1 MQTLWFSTGIVGLAL
16 LAGPIGAGQ
25 AQNTPAPAAPMAA
38 KILIVM
44 DERPQM
50 QVLAKYISEIGKI
63 ESEIADQKTMP
74 EDWSGYL
81 AVIGYIHGNL
91 EEKAERK
98 IIDYTQAGS
107 RFVCLHHMISSGKSK
122 NRFYF
127 DFLGVRMD
135 GIDLSRRPAAPG
147 GHYAW
152 REGIEQTIVNL
163 DPKHYITSNGVQWP
177 ERTTFTATDSNLS
190 SKEYPALK
198 FEDSEVY
205 MNVKFTD
212 GRDKTLLLGY
222 KYLDD
227 RNQVLQQQV
236 IAGWTKPSGKGLI
249 VYIQMGHSTH
259 EYQNPAVAQMVLN
272 AIVWKPRP

>member
-1 MQTLWFSTGIVGLAL
+1 MHTLWFSTGIVGLAL
-16 LAGPIGAGQ
+16 IAAPISAGQ
-25 AQNTPAPAAPMAA
+25 AQSTPAPAAPMAA
-38 KILIVM
+38 KVLIVM

-50 QVLAKYISEIGKI
+50 QVLAKYISEKGHVEGQIV
-63 ESEIADQKTMP
+63 DQKTMP

-98 IIDYTQAGS
+98 IIDYTRAGG
-107 RFVCLHHMISSGKSK
+107 RFICLHHMISSGKSK

-135 GIDLSRRPAAPG
+135 GIELSRQPAEPG

-177 ERTTFTATDSNLS
+177 EKTIFTPADSNLG
-190 SKEYPALK
+190 SKEYPALR

-212 GRDKTLLLGY
+212 GRDKALLLGY

-236 IAGWTKPSGKGLI
+236 IAGWAKPSGKGLI
-249 VYIQMGHSTH
+249 VYIQMGHSAH

-272 AIVWKPRP
+272 AIVWKPRS